1 MLDCMDL
8 DEAAKAQ
15 AGGLVGLGASEEG
28 EGITGEL
35 RRFVVLHTIGY
46 VASLSDPPMYDMRYA
61 PEKLW
66 HLCDAIDAVCDN
78 LADEAARAAKERDSM
93 AEELG
98 RVTAEHHDFAPES
111 HYMLLPKDADGVPI
125 HVGDMMYRA
134 SDSSEIW
141 RVFAVRWG
149 CIILETGHRIPAS
162 ECRHIDLDSPVWLRR
177 RARAFERKARKHQF
191 VSRNAFYGELHEIIQ
206 TACRLAGDA
215 E

>member
-8 DEAAKAQ
+8 DEAAKAR

-35 RRFVVLHTIGY
+35 RRFVVLHTIGD
-46 VASLSDPPMYDMRYA
+46 VAYLSDPPMYDMRYA

-78 LADEAARAAKERDSM
+78 LADEAERAAKERDSM

-125 HVGDMMYRA
+125 HIGDMMYHTCDE
-134 SDSSEIW
+134 SDIW
-141 RVFAVRWG
+141 RVFAVREG
-149 CIILETGHRIPAS
+149 EVLLEAGHRIPAAK
-162 ECRHIDLDSPVWLRR
+162 CRHVDPDSPEWLSR
-177 RARAFERKARKHQF
+177 RAHAFERKARRHGF
-191 VSRNAFYGELHEIIQ
+191 GSSTAFYGELHEIIR
-206 TACRLAGDA
+206 TACRLAGDD